1 MFCLQIHHLD
11 FGEVAAAM
19 RRGTKHNDS
28 LLCCNP
34 KRLGSKSAIKSK
46 KAENY
51 LVKQNKTKKK
61 KKHTRAR
68 SASDWQPCPFWCI
81 QLPRLPLLRCG
92 GTVARPSG
100 QEVEGLLVEAA
111 AAAALSTSVVVGEL
125 SAQEMGCHGACL
137 LAIIL
142 AS

>member
-1 MFCLQIHHLD
+1 MN
-11 FGEVAAAM
+11 
-19 RRGTKHNDS
+19 KHNDS

-46 KAENY
+46 REKKLPCKTN
-51 LVKQNKTKKK
+51 KQHLTYHKGLKLAKMPFLGYTI
-61 KKHTRAR
+61 AP
-68 SASDWQPCPFWCI
+68 ASSRTAVW
-81 QLPRLPLLRCG
+81 
-92 GTVARPSG
+92 PSR
-100 QEVEGLLVEAA
+100 QEVAGPLVV

>member
-1 MFCLQIHHLD
+1 MI
-11 FGEVAAAM
+11 
-19 RRGTKHNDS
+19 
-28 LLCCNP
+28 LCCVVIPSARVVNQLLTP
-34 KRLGSKSAIKSK
+34 NLG
-46 KAENY
+46 
-51 LVKQNKTKKK
+51 KQNKTRERPRV
-61 KKHTRAR
+61 TSTGVTAPL
-68 SASDWQPCPFWCI
+68 SFCI
-81 QLPRLPLLRCG
+81 RPPRLPPSSLCG

-125 SAQEMGCHGACL
+125 SAQEMGCHSACL